1 MKFCTFSAASAFYS
15 LLKLVSHRLAVRA
28 DLERS
33 LKTRL
38 LMHSESLAGA
48 EEEDQEDK
56 VAASLFDLHKLHANL
71 LVSRLFMSL
80 PEDSSSA
87 CLRLV

>member
-1 MKFCTFSAASAFYS
+1 MIYFLYEILHLFSCFCILQ

-38 LMHSESLAGA
+38 LMHSENLAGA

-56 VAASLFDLHKLHANL
+56 VESEATIFDMLRQ
-71 LVSRLFMSL
+71 VSVRL
-80 PEDSSSA
+80 
-87 CLRLV
+87 

>member
-1 MKFCTFSAASAFYS
+1 M
-15 LLKLVSHRLAVRA
+15 VSHRLAVRA

-38 LMHSESLAGA
+38 LMHSESIVGA
-48 EEEDQEDK
+48 QEEDQEDK
-56 VAASLFDLHKLHANL
+56 VAANLFDLHSANFINL

>member
-1 MKFCTFSAASAFYS
+1 M
-15 LLKLVSHRLAVRA
+15 LVSHRLAVRA

-56 VAASLFDLHKLHANL
+56 VAASLFDLHSAN
-71 LVSRLFMSL
+71 FMLTFWFPGCS
-80 PEDSSSA
+80 
-87 CLRLV
+87 

>member
-38 LMHSESLAGA
+38 LMHSENLAGA

-56 VAASLFDLHKLHANL
+56 VAASLFDLHSAN
-71 LVSRLFMSL
+71 FMLTFWFPGCS
-80 PEDSSSA
+80 
-87 CLRLV
+87 